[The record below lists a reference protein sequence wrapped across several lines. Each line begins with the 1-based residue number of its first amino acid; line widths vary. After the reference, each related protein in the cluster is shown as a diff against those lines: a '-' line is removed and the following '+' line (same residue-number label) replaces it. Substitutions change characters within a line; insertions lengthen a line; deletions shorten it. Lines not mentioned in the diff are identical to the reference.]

1 MPGAIEV
8 EVKLTGSP
16 AALSVAFADLGES
29 RLDRRKLLSTY
40 YDTTAGHLRR
50 RGFALRV
57 RDRNGRQELT
67 LKQDCGDGLSRGEW
81 NSRLEAPLD
90 EGCPPD
96 LELLPRQA
104 PRAALG
110 LTDPGALEPTFFTE
124 IERRTK
130 EIGIGDAVVEAS
142 LDTGRIVAGDRHEP
156 VAELEFELLSGPV
169 TDMLAGVRRIVRDR
183 RLAIGTRSKAA
194 RGTDLLL
201 GTFPSA
207 VRAARPNLDPSDTID
222 RALARVGRVTSV
234 QVMGN
239 LAPIMEKSDAEGV
252 HQLRVALRRLRSAL
266 LFFKHHLGSRAA
278 ALDREARR
286 ALKRLGAARDL
297 DVFLLETL
305 PPVIEANPDGASLI
319 RLREAAENRR
329 AAAYEDVCRLIGGPR
344 FNCLV
349 LDLLSV
355 AESGGLVVEGRD
367 ASLAPTATRGLARRH
382 RTLMRSAR
390 DFGRLTEAQRHRVRI
405 DLKKLRYACDYSRTL
420 FPGPATSDYLK
431 RLSGLQDDLGHM
443 NDAAVARKVSRE
455 VATDDREAAAGASL
469 VNDWQARW
477 ARSAEPRLRAAWQAF
492 AETRP
497 CWPKSE
503 HEAGTQRTAVPP
515 HSAPEEEQ
523 RQK

>member
-104 PRAALG
+104 PRAAARTHGSRCPRAHVLHRNRTPDEG
-110 LTDPGALEPTFFTE
+110 DRD
-124 IERRTK
+124 RRRC
-130 EIGIGDAVVEAS
+130 
-142 LDTGRIVAGDRHEP
+142 GRGVAGYRPDRGRGP
-156 VAELEFELLSGPV
+156 ARAVAELEFELLSGPGDRHV
-169 TDMLAGVRRIVRDR
+169 GRCPAGIVRDR

-222 RALARVGRVTSV
+222 RALARVGPGDLRAGDGESRPHHGEVRRRGCASTARCPASAALGPPLL
-234 QVMGN
+234 Q
-239 LAPIMEKSDAEGV
+239 APS
-252 HQLRVALRRLRSAL
+252 
-266 LFFKHHLGSRAA
+266 GSRAA

-305 PPVIEANPDGASLI
+305 PPVIEAN
-319 RLREAAENRR
+319 
-329 AAAYEDVCRLIGGPR
+329 
-344 FNCLV
+344 
-349 LDLLSV
+349 
-355 AESGGLVVEGRD
+355 
-367 ASLAPTATRGLARRH
+367 
-382 RTLMRSAR
+382 RTEL
-390 DFGRLTEAQRHRVRI
+390 
-405 DLKKLRYACDYSRTL
+405 
-420 FPGPATSDYLK
+420 P
-431 RLSGLQDDLGHM
+431 
-443 NDAAVARKVSRE
+443 
-455 VATDDREAAAGASL
+455 
-469 VNDWQARW
+469 
-477 ARSAEPRLRAAWQAF
+477 
-492 AETRP
+492 
-497 CWPKSE
+497 
-503 HEAGTQRTAVPP
+503 
-515 HSAPEEEQ
+515 
-523 RQK
+523 